1 MEWITKHFSDLN
13 IEELY
18 EIVKSRNE
26 VFIGEQEVKEQD
38 LDDRDKDCYHLFA
51 MDNGRV
57 VAYCRILK
65 TGVAY
70 KDPSIGRVLVTRS
83 HRRSGLA
90 NKMMV
95 KAIEFIKNE
104 LDEDNITLSAQEY
117 VVNLYE
123 GLGFRRKSEVYMEAG
138 IPHIK
143 MRYEG

>member
-1 MEWITKHFSDLN
+1 MEWIIKHFSDLN

-18 EIVKSRNE
+18 EIIKSRNE

-65 TGVAY
+65 GGVAY
-70 KDPSIGRVLVTRS
+70 KDPSIGRVLVIRS
-83 HRRSGLA
+83 HRKMGLA

-123 GLGFRRKSEVYMEAG
+123 SLGFKRKSEVYMEAG

-143 MRYEG
+143 MRYE